1 MHRRRF
7 LGATAVGFGAV
18 AGCTGSGG
26 GDGSDGN
33 GAQSGQRG
41 ATSEPNPTAVPEQ
54 EFADATGSLAGDAVR
69 SSGTGKGLS
78 NRFTALGGP
87 VLLSLSFDY
96 TGMTNSN
103 FVVRAVDAAG
113 EEVFPPV
120 FAVNEVFQETRVE
133 DDPGIY
139 RLRFVT
145 RFEPGD
151 YFLDVT
157 HAGGPYGDGDWD
169 AVVEQPGVPTSGAS
183 VPLTVEGFDGD
194 VVGPVRFDGP
204 VRVTVETSAPQLGAT
219 GDPAVYNYRV
229 VPTDA
234 TGEAGSRLLNSVET
248 APLTQSAVHFPG
260 SEVGYFN
267 VHSWGPWTA
276 TVGAA

>member
-1 MHRRRF
+1 MYRRTF
-7 LGATAVGFGAV
+7 VGVTAVGLGGL
-18 AGCTGSGG
+18 AGCAGRG
-26 GDGSDGN
+26 GSDTGE
-33 GAQSGQRG
+33 AQSGQPG
-41 ATSEPNPTAVPEQ
+41 ASSGPDTTAPPEQ
-54 EFADATGSLAGDAVR
+54 EFADAAGALAGTPVR
-69 SSGTGKGLS
+69 SSGTGRGLS
-78 NRFTALGGP
+78 NRLTALGGP
-87 VLLSLSFDY
+87 VRVSLSFDY

-103 FVVRAVDAAG
+103 FVVRAADAAG

-120 FAVNEVFQETRVE
+120 FAVNEVFQEPRLG

-157 HAGGPYGDGDWD
+157 HAGGPYGDGDWE

-204 VRVTVETSAPQLGAT
+204 ARVTVETSAPQLGAT

-234 TGEAGSRLLNSVET
+234 TGEAGPRLLNSVET
-248 APLTQSAVHFPG
+248 APLTQSAVHFPE

-276 TVGAA
+276 TVEVV